1 MQTNLIIVKEYC
13 SKCEVESTFIEI
25 LYEEGLIDIIEEE
38 QERFLLD
45 SQLKDIERYCR
56 WYYDLS
62 INVEGIDVIR
72 HLLQRMQAL
81 QAEVAVLQQKL
92 HFLSS

>member
-38 QERFLLD
+38 QERD
-45 SQLKDIERYCR
+45 RKS
-56 WYYDLS
+56 
-62 INVEGIDVIR
+62 VV
-72 HLLQRMQAL
+72 
-81 QAEVAVLQQKL
+81 
-92 HFLSS
+92 